1 MKSIHRFTAYD
12 NIEYLNA
19 QFDLK
24 ANSLNTYTKSEVDN
38 IINLLDIPS
47 MLSTIHNNGTT

>member
-1 MKSIHRFTAYD
+1 MKSIHCFTAYD